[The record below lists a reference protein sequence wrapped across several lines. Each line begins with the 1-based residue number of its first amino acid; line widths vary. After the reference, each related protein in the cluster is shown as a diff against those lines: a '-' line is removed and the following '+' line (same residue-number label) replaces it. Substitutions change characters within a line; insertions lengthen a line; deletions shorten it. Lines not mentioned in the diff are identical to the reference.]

1 MNFAKLRHA
10 VMKPGNEGVVISLT
24 SDWCSCVRRK
34 ILVNVIMQSFLVLK
48 ESSFYKK
55 CQNASQS

>member
-1 MNFAKLRHA
+1 
-10 VMKPGNEGVVISLT
+10 MKPGNEGVVISLT